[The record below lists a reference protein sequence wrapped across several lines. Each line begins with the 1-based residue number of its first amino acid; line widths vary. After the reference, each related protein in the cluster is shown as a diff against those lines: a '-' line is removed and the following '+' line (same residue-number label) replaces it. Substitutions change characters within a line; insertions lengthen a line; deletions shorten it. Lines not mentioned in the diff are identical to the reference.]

1 MIIKFSLLHVKE
13 YLRLGRWMCRAGPL
27 GGNMRLCRRSTLQC
41 LLNIVSRKKETDIF
55 FRENSRKKLHRGA
68 ISGLG
73 WDGLEVAQDLH
84 LSGVMILPLIKVLDK
99 LVDTKK
105 TAQGWLIPVS
115 VSWISAFYP

>member
-13 YLRLGRWMCRAGPL
+13 YLSLGRWMCRAGPL

-41 LLNIVSRKKETDIF
+41 LLNIVSRKKRETYFSEKIA
-55 FRENSRKKLHRGA
+55 EKKLHRGA
-68 ISGLG
+68 ISELC

-105 TAQGWLIPVS
+105 NCTRLVDPC
-115 VSWISAFYP
+115 